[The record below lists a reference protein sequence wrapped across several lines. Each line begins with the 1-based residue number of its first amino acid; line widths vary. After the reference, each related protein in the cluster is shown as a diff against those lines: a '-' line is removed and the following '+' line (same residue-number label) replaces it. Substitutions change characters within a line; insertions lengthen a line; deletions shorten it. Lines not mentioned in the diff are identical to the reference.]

1 MKYSPT
7 SFDVDTLAFTREGDL
22 HSSLREI
29 VVDASQFIDFQDCS
43 IALYDPVQQEL
54 VTLAGSNAELHA
66 PHTRFK
72 IGQGIGGHV
81 AESLEPELVTDVS
94 AEPRFVQ
101 LGQRP
106 VGSML
111 CVPIL
116 QEGRRLLGTIT
127 AVSQQKNA
135 FDEHQLRLLEMFA
148 SMTGRSLAQLVRAQQ
163 MQVLYETGKQLLAS
177 TDTDHVF
184 DQLQRSVSALMSCD
198 LLHLRQ
204 IAPVRSEPYTWWA
217 VSPAPATQW
226 PDLSALMDGGA
237 RVLKP
242 DDLPTGSIPS
252 SGTECRH
259 LLYVPLVVANTAL
272 GYLLVGTSTRA
283 GYSSEH
289 IAMLETLGGQVA
301 LWLRNA
307 ALNRRN
313 IDQAER
319 LEALFMYS
327 SDAIFMVTDGRVTR
341 VNPAGY
347 QLLGVEPDRV
357 IGEDQASVLPLSP
370 VDTAPGQRALY
381 TLSTPRGSREVEM
394 STSEVVSAGEE
405 HRILTLRDVTDQR
418 ELERAKAQFMSMV
431 SHELR
436 TPLGSVLGFAD
447 VLYLSAGD
455 RLSDREIE
463 YLEHIRTSSRRL
475 VQLVN
480 DILDLAR
487 MDAGRFHLSTG
498 PMLPGDIAR
507 QVVAEL
513 SEMARGAGVALQAD
527 VPDSGAAINGDARRV
542 EQVLINIV
550 GNALKVTPSGGR
562 VTVRVEYLGT
572 EVQFSVDDTGPG
584 IPEDEHERIF
594 ERFYQ
599 PVAARG
605 LEATTG
611 SGLGLTIARQL
622 VEAHQGR
629 MWLESEVGRGSVFYF
644 TLPATRERRRSR
656 RETST

>member
-7 SFDVDTLAFTREGDL
+7 SFDVDTLAITREGAL
-22 HSSLREI
+22 HKSLREI
-29 VVDASQFIDFQDCS
+29 VTDASQVIDFQNCS
-43 IALYDPVQQEL
+43 IALYDPVEREL
-54 VTLAGSNAELHA
+54 VTLAGSNAELQA

-72 IGQGIGGHV
+72 LGQGISGHV
-81 AESLEPELVTDVS
+81 AESLKPTLVADVS
-94 AEPRFVQ
+94 ADPRFVQ
-101 LGQRP
+101 LGERP

-111 CVPIL
+111 CVPIF

-127 AVSQQKNA
+127 AVSQQKYA

-148 SMTGRSLAQLVRAQQ
+148 SMAGRSLAQLVRAQQ
-163 MQVLYETGKQLLAS
+163 LQVLYETGQQLLAS
-177 TDTDHVF
+177 TDTKQVF
-184 DQLQRSVSALMSCD
+184 DQLQRSVGALMSCD

-204 IAPVRSEPYTWWA
+204 IAPVASKPYTWWA
-217 VSPAPATQW
+217 VSPAPATEW
-226 PDLSALMDGGA
+226 PDLSALTDGGA
-237 RVLKP
+237 RVLNLE
-242 DDLPTGSIPS
+242 DLPPGSIPS
-252 SGTECRH
+252 SGTECRQ
-259 LLYVPLVVANTAL
+259 LLYVPLLVANTAL

-289 IAMLETLGGQVA
+289 IGMLETLGGQVA

-307 ALNRRN
+307 TLNRRN
-313 IDQAER
+313 IDQSER

-327 SDAIFMVTDGRVTR
+327 SEAIFMITDGRVTR
-341 VNPAGY
+341 VNPAAY
-347 QLLGVEPDRV
+347 QLLGLQPDQV
-357 IGEDQASVLPLSP
+357 LGQDQASVLPLSP
-370 VDTAPGQRALY
+370 AETAPGEPPLY
-381 TLSTPRGSREVEM
+381 TLRTPRGSREVEM

-418 ELERAKAQFMSMV
+418 ELERAKGQFMSMV

-436 TPLGSVLGFAD
+436 TPLSSMLGFAD
-447 VLYLSAGD
+447 VLYVSAGD

-487 MDAGRFHLSTG
+487 MDSGRFHLSMG

-513 SEMARGAGVALQAD
+513 SEMARSAGVALQAD
-527 VPDSGAAINGDARRV
+527 VPENGAAIKGDARRV

-550 GNALKVTPSGGR
+550 GNALKVTPSGGW
-562 VTVRVEYLGT
+562 VTVRVEYLAA
-572 EVQFSVDDTGPG
+572 EVQYSVEDTGPG

-622 VEAHQGR
+622 VEAHNGR

-644 TLPATRERRRSR
+644 TLPAAPERRRPR
-656 RETST
+656 RGTSN